1 MPRLHLAAVAN
12 RLPPWAEAARDEY
25 LSRMPRGYEVTVI
38 QVKPSAAARLRD
50 RLPAGARIVAMDE
63 RGRDLTTPQ
72 FAKLLAE
79 PTAFVIGAADGL
91 DPEIR
96 KRAAMLI
103 KLSSLTLP
111 HALAQVMLCEQL
123 YRAATLLTG
132 HPYHRE

>member
-1 MPRLHLAAVAN
+1 MPRLHLAAVAH
-12 RLPPWAEAARDEY
+12 RLPRWAQDARDEY
-25 LSRMPRGYEVTVI
+25 LSRMPRGYEVGVI
-38 QVKPSAAARLRD
+38 QVKPAAAARLRD
-50 RLPAGARIVAMDE
+50 RLPAGARIVALDE
-63 RGRDLTTPQ
+63 RGRDLATAQ

-79 PTAFVIGAADGL
+79 PTVFVIGAADGL

-96 KRAAMLI
+96 KRAAMLL

>member
-1 MPRLHLAAVAN
+1 VPRLHLAAVAN
-12 RLPPWAEAARDEY
+12 RLPRWAEAARDEY
-25 LSRMPRGYEVTVI
+25 LSHMPRGYEVTVI
-38 QVKPSAAARLRD
+38 QVKPVAAARLRD

-63 RGRDLTTPQ
+63 HGRDLTTAQ

-79 PTAFVIGAADGL
+79 PTVFVIGAADGL
-91 DPEIR
+91 DPEIK
-96 KRAAMLI
+96 KRATMLI